1 VRPVEPIRLGARTSP
16 LARAQVA
23 LVSAALAAHGVP
35 STFVGVTTR
44 GDVDGR
50 PLSEIGGTGV
60 FVGAVRDALRAGEID
75 VAVHSLKD
83 LPTAPA
89 DDLEVVAIPERED
102 TRDVLIG
109 SRLADLRDGVRVG
122 TGSPRREMQLLDW
135 AGRAGIDLE
144 VVPVRGNVDTRIAL
158 VSRGEVDAVVLA
170 AAGLRRLGHL
180 AGHELTEA
188 DTVVKSLQAE
198 ILDHSV
204 MLPAPGQGALALEI
218 SRSLSIERRTAVAT
232 LDHPTARAESL
243 AERGFLAA
251 LEAGCTAPVGA
262 RVVVKSVRGATL
274 DLTLTAVIG
283 RTLLSNL
290 SEPSNTDPVLRFEA
304 SGTSREPEDFGVYQ
318 AGRVLSALPDLPRH
332 ADTLG
337 AGAQQNARS
346 Q

>member
-1 VRPVEPIRLGARTSP
+1 MTSVEPIRLGARRSP

-23 LVSAALAAHGVP
+23 LVSSALAARGVP
-35 STFVGVTTR
+35 SIFVGLTTR

-60 FVGAVRDALRAGEID
+60 FVGAVRDALRAGTID

-83 LPTAPA
+83 LPTTPA

-109 SRLADLRDGVRVG
+109 CHLADLRDRMRVG

-135 AGRAGIDLE
+135 AAQAGIDLE
-144 VVPVRGNVDTRIAL
+144 VVPVRGNVDTRIAR
-158 VSRGEVDAVVLA
+158 VSSGEVDAVVLA

-180 AGHELTEA
+180 ADL
-188 DTVVKSLQAE
+188 DTPLDPRYVTVSSLQAE
-198 ILDHSV
+198 ILDYRV

-218 SRSLSIERRTAVAT
+218 SSSLSIERRAAVAA

-251 LEAGCTAPVGA
+251 LEAGCTAPVGT
-262 RVVVKSVRGATL
+262 RVVVKSVRGTTL

-283 RTLLSNL
+283 RTLVSNL
-290 SEPSNTDPVLRFEA
+290 SEPPKTDPVLRFEA
-304 SGTSREPEDFGVYQ
+304 SGTSPKPWDFGVYQ
-318 AGRVLSALPDLPRH
+318 AGQVLSALPDLPRP
-332 ADTLG
+332 
-337 AGAQQNARS
+337 RR
-346 Q
+346 

>member
-1 VRPVEPIRLGARTSP
+1 VVEPIRLGARTSP
-16 LARAQVA
+16 LARAQVDI
-23 LVSAALAAHGVP
+23 VSAALAGRGVP

-60 FVGAVRDALRAGEID
+60 FVGAVRDALRAGSID

-83 LPTAPA
+83 LPTTPA

-109 SRLADLRDGVRVG
+109 CRLADLHDGVRIG
-122 TGSPRREMQLLDW
+122 TGSPRRAMQLLDW
-135 AGRAGIDLE
+135 AARAGIELQ
-144 VVPVRGNVDTRIAL
+144 VLPVRGNVDTRIGL
-158 VSRGEVDAVVLA
+158 ITRGKVDAVVLA
-170 AAGLRRLGHL
+170 AAGLRRLGR
-180 AGHELTEA
+180 LTEP
-188 DTVVKSLQAE
+188 DTRPDTLVDSLPAE
-198 ILDHSV
+198 ILDHAV

-218 SRSLSIERRTAVAT
+218 SRSLSIERRAAVAA

-251 LEAGCTAPVGA
+251 LEAGCTAPVGT
-262 RVVVKSVRGATL
+262 RVVVKSVRGTSL

-290 SEPSNTDPVLRFEA
+290 SEPSNTDSVLRFEA
-304 SGTSREPEDFGVYQ
+304 SGTSHEPEDFGVFQ
-318 AGRVLSALPDLPRH
+318 AGRVLAALPDLPRQ
-332 ADTLG
+332 AEELG
-337 AGAQQNARS
+337 DGAQQNARS